1 MGYRREGEDES
12 MKEIANAI
20 HEEIRKTEEKLA
32 SLRKMEAE
40 MNRISGISAVIAPK
54 VENNVSVG
62 KVRRK
67 LKYRRFSDVEQVQII
82 RLWNSMSN
90 LQNVEMTDK
99 IRKIANLINLPYKKV
114 YNKVYWLMETGKM
127 KKEYSTRFEHAP
139 VVSVTPHRKEQFYW
153 NPEQTNQLMNLVND
167 EKKPIAISKIMGID
181 RAVVARKIGKM
192 RIAGKLP
199 LAR

>member
-1 MGYRREGEDES
+1 

-20 HEEIRKTEEKLA
+20 HEEIKKTEEKLA

-82 RLWNSMSN
+82 RLWNSMSD
-90 LQNVEMTDK
+90 LQNVDMTDK
-99 IRKIANLINLPYKKV
+99 MRKIATLMNLPYKKI
-114 YNKVYWLMETGKM
+114 YNKVYWLMKAGKI
-127 KKEYSTRFEHAP
+127 KKEYSTRFVRTP
-139 VVSVTPHRKEQFYW
+139 VVSGVSGSPHRKENFYW
-153 NPEQTNQLMNLVND
+153 SPEQTNQLVNLVN
-167 EKKPIAISKIMGID
+167 ERNRPIAISKIMGID

-192 RIAGKLP
+192 RIVGKLP
-199 LAR
+199 RAR